1 MDGLFHGKPY
11 FLMDDLGGF
20 YTPIF
25 GSTPI
30 WYHLG
35 DGRWVRELDLFQ

>member
-20 YTPIF
+20 TPIF
-25 GSTPI
+25 GSTAICWFHGWIESPP
-30 WYHLG
+30 
-35 DGRWVRELDLFQ
+35 LFS

>member
-1 MDGLFHGKPY
+1 MENPIN
-11 FLMDDLGGF
+11 MDDLGGF

-30 WYHLG
+30 CPIDILG
-35 DGRWVRELDLFQ
+35 FS